1 MLQQLA
7 ELLFPSRC
15 VGCGRHGAV
24 LCVSCRREL
33 HELEG
38 VCSRCA
44 LPRSHGGCGCQ
55 RLARALHAVRA
66 VYPYDGAARAAVHA
80 LKYRGGR
87 HIAGVMGALM
97 RQHLQRRPLR
107 AEVVVPVPL
116 SRRKLRERGYNQA
129 ALLAET
135 IADAVGG
142 AVQEPL
148 SRADRPAQQGLT
160 AVERLRN
167 LSGAIEATERLSG
180 RSILLVDDVATTGA
194 TLSACAEALQ
204 AAGAREI
211 RALVFARDL

>member
-1 MLQQLA
+1 M
-7 ELLFPSRC
+7 
-15 VGCGRHGAV
+15 
-24 LCVSCRREL
+24 
-33 HELEG
+33 
-38 VCSRCA
+38 
-44 LPRSHGGCGCQ
+44 
-55 RLARALHAVRA
+55 RA